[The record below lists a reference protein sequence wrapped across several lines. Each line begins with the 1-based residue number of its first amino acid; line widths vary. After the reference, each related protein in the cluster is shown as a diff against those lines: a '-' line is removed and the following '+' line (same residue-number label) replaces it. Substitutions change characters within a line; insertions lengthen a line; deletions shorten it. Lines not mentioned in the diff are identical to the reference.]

1 MLSKIMIL
9 SIIHG
14 GYCDPAVNTADIIN
28 ENCSFFPLKDL
39 TYLRLRQSKQN
50 GRMCNDDKLRS
61 LCCAPVDLHKQGHL
75 ALRGK
80 RGLRFIQKIQPM
92 RPVIILCNSQ
102 KAFPMCCLEIM
113 IVRFLQTD
121 VNIPVYPES
130 LYASCMPQSGLPSSR
145 NDPE

>member
-1 MLSKIMIL
+1 MIL

-39 TYLRLRQSKQN
+39 AYLRLRQSQQN

-75 ALRGK
+75 AHMAEIRLFSPPTHGSA
-80 RGLRFIQKIQPM
+80 P
-92 RPVIILCNSQ
+92 PVNAI
-102 KAFPMCCLEIM
+102 AFPNENENVSSRGVKSTRRIRSFCGLSAAI
-113 IVRFLQTD
+113 
-121 VNIPVYPES
+121 S
-130 LYASCMPQSGLPSSR
+130 LYLIRKAGIG
-145 NDPE
+145 